1 MGGERFVLRNHGAQP
16 PNRYDYL
23 RDVQRLEREVATG
36 RAKRQF
42 AILLANDHRYWN
54 PPQQSRR
61 TITDEA
67 FRIHERRELGGE
79 LAWLPSGQSGNN
91 EWSAIADQAR
101 AQLPHALS
109 DCSKP
114 GAEEHAH
121 FHYLAISVG

>member
-67 FRIHERRELGGE
+67 FRIHEGRELGGE
-79 LAWLPSGQSGNN
+79 LAWLPSASPGTTNGRRSPIKLERSYRMRYRN
-91 EWSAIADQAR
+91 
-101 AQLPHALS
+101 
-109 DCSKP
+109 CSKP